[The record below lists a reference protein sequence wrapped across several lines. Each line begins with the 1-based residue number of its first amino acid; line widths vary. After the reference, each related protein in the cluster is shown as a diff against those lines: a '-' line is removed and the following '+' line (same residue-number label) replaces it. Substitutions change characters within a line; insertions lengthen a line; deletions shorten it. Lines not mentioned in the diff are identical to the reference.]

1 MKRQQ
6 VNEISHRGFCRMD
19 NNYMSTGQV
28 FGSPRPTA
36 LKLFLEKVFSSD
48 HNNKLKWAI
57 LGAKCAC
64 HLSRI
69 FYRA

>member
-1 MKRQQ
+1 
-6 VNEISHRGFCRMD
+6 MD

-69 FYRA
+69 FY